1 MWDDVEVVSVAED
14 DLWVSIPV
22 SGPSFSKGEG
32 KVIEIEV
39 MHKFKLRECD
49 KFI

>member
-22 SGPSFSKGEG
+22 RGPSFFKGEG
-32 KVIEIEV
+32 KVIELEV
-39 MHKFKLRECD
+39 MHKFKRRECNL
-49 KFI
+49 FI